1 MFRRVSKKKLSQD
14 HGMVLPKFGMLR
26 LASAKRHCQGI
37 HMPWLHFLYLME
49 SSLQEVKTRKLEC
62 GTLVNSKKSLK
73 LMVILLEPLQKF
85 HKFKDLRLVLM
96 TK

>member
-14 HGMVLPKFGMLR
+14 HGMVLQKFGMLR

-62 GTLVNSKKSLK
+62 GMLVNSKKSLK
-73 LMVILLEPLQKF
+73 LMVIL
-85 HKFKDLRLVLM
+85 
-96 TK
+96 